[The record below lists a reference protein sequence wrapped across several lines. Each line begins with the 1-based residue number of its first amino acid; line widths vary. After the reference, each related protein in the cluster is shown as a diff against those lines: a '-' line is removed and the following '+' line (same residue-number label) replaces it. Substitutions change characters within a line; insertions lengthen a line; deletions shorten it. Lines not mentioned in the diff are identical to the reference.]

1 MRIAYLILHKKTT
14 LCYRFILILVYFL
27 QVDRIFLKKNYID
40 RKWTSSI
47 AIVVLFNNTSAS
59 KIYLN
64 LYILHF
70 KDINMARHV
79 IRLFPLPS
87 KYNKSAVFD

>member
-1 MRIAYLILHKKTT
+1 MLS
-14 LCYRFILILVYFL
+14 F
-27 QVDRIFLKKNYID
+27 
-40 RKWTSSI
+40 SSI
-47 AIVVLFNNTSAS
+47 AIVVLLSNTSAS

-70 KDINMARHV
+70 KDTNMARHV

>member
-14 LCYRFILILVYFL
+14 LCYRF
-27 QVDRIFLKKNYID
+27 
-40 RKWTSSI
+40 
-47 AIVVLFNNTSAS
+47 VVLLSNTSAS

-70 KDINMARHV
+70 KDTNMARHV

>member
-1 MRIAYLILHKKTT
+1 MWIAYLILHKKTT
-14 LCYRFILILVYFL
+14 LYYRL
-27 QVDRIFLKKNYID
+27 
-40 RKWTSSI
+40 I
-47 AIVVLFNNTSAS
+47 AIVVLLSNTSAS

-70 KDINMARHV
+70 KDTNMARHV